1 MADGPGVVRAVAR
14 PRQALRT
21 PRAAAVAG
29 IAFSLLFTAAMVLVR
44 LAVPNDPEDAGS
56 WLTSEG
62 KRDAVIVALN
72 LLPFAGIA
80 FLWFIGVVRDRIGQG
95 EDRLFAT
102 VFLGSGLLFIAM
114 LFVTGA
120 IAGGLVLTATE
131 RPAPGVWSF
140 GRRVSY
146 TLLTVYAMRM
156 AAVFTISTT
165 TIATRLG
172 IAPRWL
178 TVLGFA
184 TGVILLFSAGS
195 IPWIEIIFP
204 AWVLVFSVN
213 ILVASFRS
221 NRPSSAV

>member
-1 MADGPGVVRAVAR
+1 MADGSVEVRADSSA
-14 PRQALRT
+14 RQAMRT

-29 IAFSLLFTAAMVLVR
+29 IAFSLLFTTAMVLVR

-62 KRDAVIVALN
+62 KRDAVVLALN

-120 IAGGLVLTATE
+120 IAGGLVLTA
-131 RPAPGVWSF
+131 R
-140 GRRVSY
+140 
-146 TLLTVYAMRM
+146 
-156 AAVFTISTT
+156 
-165 TIATRLG
+165 
-172 IAPRWL
+172 
-178 TVLGFA
+178 
-184 TGVILLFSAGS
+184 
-195 IPWIEIIFP
+195 
-204 AWVLVFSVN
+204 
-213 ILVASFRS
+213 
-221 NRPSSAV
+221 